1 MSRGYSDG
9 SDMHEQSVHENFD
22 VQRERHK
29 LYIRVQTSDA
39 TTVYSVSPVLGFSN
53 FLPMRSRA
61 MCRKL
66 IVHVTVSL
74 ALVSIDSPH
83 HHSVP
88 PIQQPCRVNLF
99 SPVGIT
105 SKDAHCV
112 LTSNRFAGTR
122 ETAVNCCSLLF
133 TSLARERKKR
143 AAKIVQTFSRWPS
156 HCLWASV
163 TQADHLPTFNTS
175 QIDLSGAKKMK
186 LDSSISTALAF
197 GFSIFGFVAA
207 APPCIHIGKGPCIP
221 HDVGYKAV
229 GKTNKPAG
237 KPVLSTETLGTI
249 GIINNEMAS
258 PSTACTYGPL
268 GCKTKRM
275 QLPGPS

>member
-29 LYIRVQTSDA
+29 PPPPLCA
-39 TTVYSVSPVLGFSN
+39 TNPAALSSEPFLSGRHHLQGCSLRFVLGFS
-53 FLPMRSRA
+53 
-61 MCRKL
+61 
-66 IVHVTVSL
+66 
-74 ALVSIDSPH
+74 
-83 HHSVP
+83 
-88 PIQQPCRVNLF
+88 
-99 SPVGIT
+99 
-105 SKDAHCV
+105 V

-275 QLPGPS
+275 QLPGPIACLLSGLATFDH